1 MTTYV
6 ALIENANG
14 ARGAEFKARDID
26 KAAFIK
32 AHQSPFLFP
41 DTASV
46 HAGLNQANEC
56 FNEKTVAI
64 VGLGGTGS
72 FVLDLISKTQ
82 VREIRLFDHDEFL
95 NHNAFRSPGSV
106 TEEEVSARSNKAT
119 FYANKYSSFRT
130 GVIAHSFA
138 VDSSCLKELTG
149 VDFVFICIDDPAS
162 KSVIFKYLEENKI
175 AFIDVGMGL
184 YQYNS
189 QVGGQLRVSLIS
201 QSISQTNR
209 SPIELEVNRVR
220 DEYETN
226 IQVVELNALNAS
238 LAVIQ
243 WKKHLG
249 FYAGTPIPTLIYQ
262 VDGNII
268 IHG

>member
-1 MTTYV
+1 
-6 ALIENANG
+6 
-14 ARGAEFKARDID
+14 
-26 KAAFIK
+26 
-32 AHQSPFLFP
+32 
-41 DTASV
+41 
-46 HAGLNQANEC
+46 
-56 FNEKTVAI
+56 
-64 VGLGGTGS
+64 
-72 FVLDLISKTQ
+72 
-82 VREIRLFDHDEFL
+82 
-95 NHNAFRSPGSV
+95 
-106 TEEEVSARSNKAT
+106 
-119 FYANKYSSFRT
+119 
-130 GVIAHSFA
+130 
-138 VDSSCLKELTG
+138 
-149 VDFVFICIDDPAS
+149 
-162 KSVIFKYLEENKI
+162 
-175 AFIDVGMGL
+175 MGL